1 MKLSQLAAAAVV
13 FLAGSATQPA
23 RRASGGDVNLV
34 DAMLETASDVRRV
47 PNPRQ
52 HLNLGQFA
60 YP

>member
-1 MKLSQLAAAAVV
+1 MA
-13 FLAGSATQPA
+13 A

-34 DAMLETASDVRRV
+34 DAMLETASDVRGV
-47 PNPRQ
+47 PHPRQ